1 MNRLLLLLP
10 LFAASLAAHAQAL
23 LILPNAN
30 NSHDLHFNPLFI
42 QRNNIAS
49 ITGQRMVKRDGQPMR
64 EQNEKYLYR
73 FNPSGLPV
81 YTNNS
86 YGRPGSGQDTASTTY
101 TYDTSGKVRRR
112 LRNDLNGH
120 FAYDIELDDKG
131 RAIRET
137 YTRVENLGTDRY
149 NLIPGQVTEISDEHF
164 RYEQVNDSTVK
175 KLFTNNHGLPFREQT
190 TTSNK
195 LGYVQRIEDRY
206 LISNKRSR
214 VSFRYD
220 DKGRVVERMEQPD
233 LDRTGSTRR
242 TWRYDAAGNVIDG
255 MLWHDDREMERD
267 EYLYD
272 AHTMQLTARLT
283 KDLVTG
289 VIHVVRFTTERR

>member
-1 MNRLLLLLP
+1 MNRLLLLPAL
-10 LFAASLAAHAQAL
+10 LFAGFAATAQAL
-23 LILPNAN
+23 LILPDAN

-81 YTNNS
+81 YANNS
-86 YGRPGSGQDTASTTY
+86 YGRPGSGRDTASTTY
-101 TYDTSGKVRRR
+101 TYDTAGRVRRR

-120 FAYDIELDDKG
+120 FAYDIELDDRG

-137 YTRVENLGTDRY
+137 YTRVENLGSDRY
-149 NLIPGQVTEISDEHF
+149 DLIPGQVTEISDEHF

-175 KLFTNNHGLPFREQT
+175 KLFTNNHGLPFREQVT
-190 TTSNK
+190 TTDK
-195 LGYVQRIEDRY
+195 LGYVRRIEDRY
-206 LISNKRSR
+206 LISNRRSR
-214 VSFRYD
+214 VSFNYD
-220 DKGRVVERMEQPD
+220 EKGRLTERTDQPD
-233 LDRTGSTRR
+233 LDRPHTTRR
-242 TWRYDAAGNVIDG
+242 TWGYDAAGNVMEG
-255 MLWHDDREMERD
+255 MLWHDDRAMERD

-272 AHTMQLTARLT
+272 ANTMQLTARLT
-283 KDLVTG
+283 KDLTMG
-289 VIHVVRFTTERR
+289 VIHVIRFTTERR

>member
-1 MNRLLLLLP
+1 MNRLLL
-10 LFAASLAAHAQAL
+10 FALYFCTVINAEAQAL
-23 LILPNAN
+23 LILPEAG
-30 NSHDLHFNPLFI
+30 NSHDLHFNPHFI

-64 EQNEKYLYR
+64 EQSEKYLYR
-73 FNPSGLPV
+73 FNPNGLPV

-86 YGRPGSGQDTASTTY
+86 YGRPGSGSDTASTTY
-101 TYDTSGKVRRR
+101 TYDTAGRIRRR

-120 FAYDIELDDKG
+120 FAYDIELDEQG

-164 RYEQVNDSTVK
+164 RYEVVNDSTTK
-175 KLFTNNHGLPFREQT
+175 KLFTNNHGLPFREQVT
-190 TTSNK
+190 TTDK
-195 LGYVQRIEDRY
+195 LGYVRRIEDRY
-206 LISNKRSR
+206 LISNRRSR

-220 DKGRVVERMEQPD
+220 EKGHLVERIEQPD
-233 LDRTGSTRR
+233 LDRTHTTKR
-242 TWRYDAAGNVIDG
+242 TWGYDTAGNVIEG
-255 MLWHDDREMERD
+255 TLWHDDRAMERD

-272 AHTMQLTARLT
+272 ANTMQLTARLT
-283 KDLVTG
+283 KDLQSG

>member
-1 MNRLLLLLP
+1 MNRPLLLLVLIA
-10 LFAASLAAHAQAL
+10 LGLSCGAQAL
-23 LILPNAN
+23 LILPDAN
-30 NSHDLHFNPLFI
+30 NSHDLHFNPTFI

-49 ITGQRMVKRDGQPMR
+49 ISGQRMIKRDGQPMR
-64 EQNEKYLYR
+64 EQPEKYLYR

-101 TYDTSGKVRRR
+101 TYDTAGKVRRR
-112 LRNDLNGH
+112 ARNDLNGH

-131 RAIRET
+131 RPIRET

-149 NLIPGQVTEISDEHF
+149 TLIPGRITEISDEHF
-164 RYEQVNDSTVK
+164 RYEQLNDSTVK
-175 KLFTNNHGLPFREQT
+175 RIFSNNHGLPFREQT
-190 TTSNK
+190 TTTDR
-195 LGYVQRIEDRY
+195 LGYVKRIEDRY

-214 VSFRYD
+214 VSFGYD
-220 DKGRVVERMEQPD
+220 DKGRLVERVEQPD
-233 LDRTGSTRR
+233 LDRNGSTKQ
-242 TWRYDAAGNVIDG
+242 TWSYDTAGNVIEG
-255 MLWHDDREMERD
+255 TLWHDDRQMERD

-272 AHTMQLTARLT
+272 ANTMQLTARLT
-283 KDLVTG
+283 KDLITG

>member
-1 MNRLLLLLP
+1 MNRILLLF
-10 LFAASLAAHAQAL
+10 LFLITAICAGAQAL
-23 LILPNAN
+23 LILPEAG
-30 NSHDLHFNPLFI
+30 NSHDLHFNPHFI

-64 EQNEKYLYR
+64 EQSEKYLYR
-73 FNPSGLPV
+73 FNPNGLPV
-81 YTNNS
+81 YANNS
-86 YGRPGSGQDTASTTY
+86 YGRPGSGSDTASTTY
-101 TYDTSGKVRRR
+101 TYDTAGRIRRR

-120 FAYDIELDDKG
+120 FAYDIELDEQG

-164 RYEQVNDSTVK
+164 RYETVNDSTTK
-175 KLFTNNHGLPFREQT
+175 KLFTNNHGLPFREQVT
-190 TTSNK
+190 NTDK
-195 LGYVQRIEDRY
+195 LGYVRRIEDRY
-206 LISNKRSR
+206 LISNRHSR

-220 DKGRVVERMEQPD
+220 EKGHLVERIEQPD
-233 LDRTGSTRR
+233 LDRTHTTKR
-242 TWRYDAAGNVIDG
+242 TWGYDTAGNVIEG
-255 MLWHDDREMERD
+255 MLWHDDRAMERD

-272 AHTMQLTARLT
+272 ANTMQLTARLT
-283 KDLVTG
+283 KDLQSG

>member
-1 MNRLLLLLP
+1 MNRSLLCVLALIT
-10 LFAASLAAHAQAL
+10 AARVGAQAL
-23 LILPNAN
+23 LILPEAGNA
-30 NSHDLHFNPLFI
+30 HDLHFNPHFI
-42 QRNNIAS
+42 QRNNITT

-64 EQNEKYLYR
+64 EQSEKYLYR
-73 FNPSGLPV
+73 FNPNGLPV

-86 YGRPGSGQDTASTTY
+86 YGRPGSGSDTASTTY
-101 TYDTSGKVRRR
+101 TYDTAGRIRRR

-120 FAYDIELDDKG
+120 FAYDIELDEQG

-164 RYEQVNDSTVK
+164 RYEAVNDSTTK
-175 KLFTNNHGLPFREQT
+175 KLFTNNHGLPFREQVT
-190 TTSNK
+190 TTDK
-195 LGYVQRIEDRY
+195 LGYVRRIEDRY
-206 LISNKRSR
+206 LISNRRSR

-220 DKGRVVERMEQPD
+220 EKGRLVERVEQPD
-233 LDRTGSTRR
+233 LDRTHITKR
-242 TWRYDAAGNVIDG
+242 TWGYDAAGNVIEG
-255 MLWHDDREMERD
+255 MLWHDDRAMERE

-272 AHTMQLTARLT
+272 ANTMQLTARLT
-283 KDLVTG
+283 KDLHSG

>member
-1 MNRLLLLLP
+1 MKRSFLTTSLSLLVL
-10 LFAASLAAHAQAL
+10 AASAQAL
-23 LILPNAN
+23 LILPDPGNAQ
-30 NSHDLHFNPLFI
+30 DLHFNPLFI
-42 QRNNIAS
+42 QRNNITS

-64 EQNEKYLYR
+64 ELNEKYLYR

-86 YGRPGSGQDTASTTY
+86 YGRPGTGSDTASTTY
-101 TYDTSGKVRRR
+101 TYDTAGRVRKR

-149 NLIPGQVTEISDEHF
+149 NLIPGQTTEISDEHF
-164 RYEQVNDSTVK
+164 RYESPNDSTTK
-175 KLFTNNHGLPFREQT
+175 KIFTNNHGLPFREQVT
-190 TTSNK
+190 VTDK
-195 LGYVQRIEDRY
+195 LGYVRRVEDRY
-206 LISNKRSR
+206 LISNRRSR

-220 DKGRVVERMEQPD
+220 EKGRLIERLDQPD
-233 LDRTGSTRR
+233 LDRTSTTKRS
-242 TWRYDAAGNVIDG
+242 WVYDAAGNVIEG
-255 MLWHDDREMERD
+255 MLWHDDRAMERD

-272 AHTMQLTARLT
+272 ANTMQLTARLT
-283 KDLVTG
+283 KDLNMG